1 MINLTP
7 QEAID
12 MLDGKAREVDETI
25 NELKE
30 NFKSKREYQDI
41 IWELSNEI
49 ERARETAKMFKGDD
63 RAVYEY
69 CKIDTLVAQ
78 LKHIQNE
85 MARKFKLFP
94 QTGITVDQARSV
106 PLLTILDAYN
116 IKHDNNYNNRIRF
129 KLRQNERTPSAY
141 GYLDQNTFYDYGVCS
156 GGSVIDLVMQLEGC
170 EFSEAL
176 KILSRFV

>member
-1 MINLTP
+1 MIKLTP

-25 NELKE
+25 DEIAAR
-30 NFKSKREYQDI
+30 FKSKREYQDI

-49 ERARETAKMFKGDD
+49 ERCREIAKTFRGDD

-85 MARKFKLFP
+85 MSRKFNLFP
-94 QTGITVDQARSV
+94 KTGITVDQARAV

-116 IKHDNNYNNRIRF
+116 IKHDNQYGNRIRF
-129 KLRQNERTPSAY
+129 KLRPEERTPSAY
-141 GYLDQNTFYDYGVCS
+141 GYLDQNTFYDYGTCK
-156 GGSVIDLVMQLEGC
+156 GISVIDLVMELEGC
-170 EFSEAL
+170 DFSEAL
-176 KILSRFV
+176 KKLSSFV

>member
-1 MINLTP
+1 MIDLTP

-12 MLDGKAREVDETI
+12 MLERKSQEVDETI
-25 NELKE
+25 DEIKE
-30 NFKSKREYQDI
+30 KFKSKQEYQDI

-49 ERARETAKMFKGDD
+49 ERARAMANTFKGDD
-63 RAVYEY
+63 REVYEY

-85 MARKFKLFP
+85 MSRKFNMFP
-94 QTGITVDQARSV
+94 QTGITVDQARAV

-116 IKHDNNYNNRIRF
+116 VKYDSNYNNRIRF

-156 GGSVIDLVMQLEGC
+156 GGSVIDLVMLLEPC
-170 EFSEAL
+170 EFKEAL